1 MKLQLYYRQVLIYCT
16 CSNCLD
22 LKKKGENWDNA
33 NAIPMIVYIIFNLK
47 KFEIFTTFSTQLS
60 IKEKTMEM
68 MEAEHQEFITKFEE
82 KIEIALGLEET
93 IRKLQDSVAI
103 AHKEVTNLHLFLF
116 FKFKSNYYLSEIF

>member
-1 MKLQLYYRQVLIYCT
+1 
-16 CSNCLD
+16 
-22 LKKKGENWDNA
+22 
-33 NAIPMIVYIIFNLK
+33 MIAYIIFNKKK

-116 FKFKSNYYLSEIF
+116 FKSNYYFSEIF

>member
-1 MKLQLYYRQVLIYCT
+1 
-16 CSNCLD
+16 
-22 LKKKGENWDNA
+22 
-33 NAIPMIVYIIFNLK
+33 
-47 KFEIFTTFSTQLS
+47 
-60 IKEKTMEM
+60 

-116 FKFKSNYYLSEIF
+116 FKSNNYL

>member
-1 MKLQLYYRQVLIYCT
+1 
-16 CSNCLD
+16 
-22 LKKKGENWDNA
+22 
-33 NAIPMIVYIIFNLK
+33 MIAYIIFNKKK
-47 KFEIFTTFSTQLS
+47 KFEIFTPFSTQLS

>member
-1 MKLQLYYRQVLIYCT
+1 
-16 CSNCLD
+16 
-22 LKKKGENWDNA
+22 
-33 NAIPMIVYIIFNLK
+33 MIAYIIFNKKK
-47 KFEIFTTFSTQLS
+47 KFEIFTPFSTQLS

-116 FKFKSNYYLSEIF
+116 FKSNNYLSEIF

>member
-1 MKLQLYYRQVLIYCT
+1 
-16 CSNCLD
+16 
-22 LKKKGENWDNA
+22 
-33 NAIPMIVYIIFNLK
+33 MIVYIIFNK
-47 KFEIFTTFSTQLS
+47 KKIEIFTTFSTQLS